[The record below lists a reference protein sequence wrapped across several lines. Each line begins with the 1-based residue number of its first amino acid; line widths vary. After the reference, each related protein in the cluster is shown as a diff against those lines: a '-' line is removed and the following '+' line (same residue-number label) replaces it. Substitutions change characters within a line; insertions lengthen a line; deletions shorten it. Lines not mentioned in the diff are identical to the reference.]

1 MNTKTHRYLNALA
14 GLATAGAILLPATAE
29 ERSLAEFGKQEA
41 ENLGWRTV
49 NDGVMGGRS
58 KGSISTTDS
67 GTLVFQGNLSLKN
80 NGGFSSLRTDKLGLD
95 LSDST
100 GLVMRVKGDGRTYQ
114 VRIGSDARYR
124 GMEVSFMAEFP
135 TAEDEWKEVRVPFSE
150 LTATFRGRTL
160 KNEVFNP
167 AKVQRLG
174 LLLADKQPGAFK
186 LEVDWIRAFGAEES
200 STIVDLALA
209 DGRFS
214 TLAAALT
221 KAELVG
227 VLQGEGPFT
236 VFAPTD
242 EAFAKLPSGTVE
254 SLLKPENK
262 KKLQAIL
269 KYHVSPGS
277 SSLAGALGAESA
289 ATVQGEPLAIAFKE
303 GQVRVNDAAILNADI
318 ECSNGVIHVIDSVL
332 LPPTPKTT
340 KDILSV
346 ANSAGTFNTLIAAVE
361 AAGLTEVLQ
370 GDGPFTVLAP
380 TDEAFAALPKG
391 TVEAL
396 LKKENIDQLKAVLT
410 FHAFSGAIS
419 AGDALKAKSA
429 KTLNGQPVNFAIKD
443 GLFQVNGATIR
454 STDIEC
460 DNGIIHVIDAVLLP
474 KENCSPSECPS
485 AETSID
491 PKKLIDNAIDR
502 GVPAFN
508 NGDPQGCATIYK
520 KCIKELAS
528 NKQLNA
534 GMRNDL
540 RKALDHADTTD
551 SARQRAWIYRA
562 ALDRAYKIITSQ
574 PKSKSPT
581 VMN

>member
-1 MNTKTHRYLNALA
+1 MNTKKHRYLNALA

-29 ERSLAEFGKQEA
+29 ERSLAEFGEQEA

-67 GTLVFQGNLSLKN
+67 GTLVFQGNLSLEN
-80 NGGFSSLRTDKLGLD
+80 NGGFSSLRTDDLGLD

-135 TAEDEWKEVRVPFSE
+135 TAKDEWKEVRVPFIE

-167 AKVQRLG
+167 AKVRRLG

-209 DGRFS
+209 DGRFN

-221 KAELVG
+221 TAELVG
-227 VLQGEGPFT
+227 VLQGEGPLT

-242 EAFAKLPSGTVE
+242 EAFSKLPDGTVE
-254 SLLKPENK
+254 SLLKPENRAQ
-262 KKLQAIL
+262 LQATL

-277 SSLAGALGAESA
+277 TSLAGALSAGSA
-289 ATVQGEPLAIAFKE
+289 ATVQGESLAIAFKE

-332 LPPTPKTT
+332 LPPASETAN
-340 KDILSV
+340 DILSV
-346 ANSAGTFNTLIAAVE
+346 AKTVGTFNTLIAAVE

-410 FHAFSGAIS
+410 YHAFSGAIS

-443 GLFQVNGATIR
+443 GLFQVNGVTIR

-460 DNGIIHVIDAVLLP
+460 DNGIIHVIDSVLLP
-474 KENCSPSECPS
+474 TESCSPSECPS
-485 AETSID
+485 EETRID
-491 PKKLIDNAIDR
+491 PKKLVEDAIDR

-520 KCIKELAS
+520 KRLEELAS
-528 NKQLNA
+528 NKQINA
-534 GMRNDL
+534 GMRKDL
-540 RKALDHADTTD
+540 RKALDRADATD

-562 ALDRAYKIITSQ
+562 ALNRAYKIITSQ
-574 PKSKSPT
+574 PKSKSPPA
-581 VMN
+581 MN

>member
-1 MNTKTHRYLNALA
+1 MNTKNHRYLNALA
-14 GLATAGAILLPATAE
+14 GLATAGAMLLPATAA

-67 GTLVFQGNLSLKN
+67 GTLVFKGNLSLKN
-80 NGGFSSLRTDKLGLD
+80 NGGFSSLRTDVLGLD

-135 TAEDEWKEVRVPFSE
+135 TAKDEWKEVRVPFSE

-167 AKVQRLG
+167 AKVRRLG

-221 KAELVG
+221 KAELVS

-242 EAFAKLPSGTVE
+242 EAFSKLPKGTVE
-254 SLLKPENK
+254 SLLKPENRDQ
-262 KKLQAIL
+262 LQAIL

-277 SSLAGALGAESA
+277 TSLAGALGAGSA
-289 ATVQGEPLAIAFKE
+289 ATVQGESLAIAFKE

-332 LPPTPKTT
+332 LPPTPETA

-346 ANSAGTFNTLIAAVE
+346 AKSAGTFNTLIAAVE
-361 AAGLTEVLQ
+361 AAGLTDVLQ

-391 TVEAL
+391 TVESL

-410 FHAFSGAIS
+410 YHAFSGAIS

-429 KTLNGQPVNFAIKD
+429 KTLNGQPVNFGIND

-474 KENCSPSECPS
+474 TESCSPSKCLP
-485 AETSID
+485 AETRMD
-491 PKKLIDNAIDR
+491 PKKLIEDAIDR
-502 GVPAFN
+502 GVPVFN
-508 NGDPQGCATIYK
+508 NGDPQQCATIYK
-520 KCIKELAS
+520 KCLEELAS
-528 NKQLNA
+528 NKQINA
-534 GMRNDL
+534 GMRKDL
-540 RKALDHADTTD
+540 RKVLDDTGAID
-551 SARQRAWIYRA
+551 GARQRAWIYRA
-562 ALDRAYKIITSQ
+562 ALNRAYKIATSQ

-581 VMN
+581 AMN

>member
-1 MNTKTHRYLNALA
+1 MNTKNHRYLNALA
-14 GLATAGAILLPATAE
+14 GLATAGAMLLPATAA

-67 GTLVFQGNLSLKN
+67 GTLVFKGNLSLKN
-80 NGGFSSLRTDKLGLD
+80 NGGFSSLRTDVLGLD

-135 TAEDEWKEVRVPFSE
+135 TAKDEWKEVRVPFSE

-167 AKVQRLG
+167 AKVRRLG

-209 DGRFS
+209 DGRFN

-242 EAFAKLPSGTVE
+242 EAFSKLPKGTVE
-254 SLLKPENK
+254 SLLKPENRDQ
-262 KKLQAIL
+262 LQAIL

-277 SSLAGALGAESA
+277 TNLAGALGAGSA
-289 ATVQGEPLAIAFKE
+289 A
-303 GQVRVNDAAILNADI
+303 
-318 ECSNGVIHVIDSVL
+318 
-332 LPPTPKTT
+332 
-340 KDILSV
+340 
-346 ANSAGTFNTLIAAVE
+346 
-361 AAGLTEVLQ
+361 
-370 GDGPFTVLAP
+370 
-380 TDEAFAALPKG
+380 
-391 TVEAL
+391 
-396 LKKENIDQLKAVLT
+396 
-410 FHAFSGAIS
+410 
-419 AGDALKAKSA
+419 
-429 KTLNGQPVNFAIKD
+429 
-443 GLFQVNGATIR
+443 
-454 STDIEC
+454 
-460 DNGIIHVIDAVLLP
+460 
-474 KENCSPSECPS
+474 
-485 AETSID
+485 
-491 PKKLIDNAIDR
+491 
-502 GVPAFN
+502 
-508 NGDPQGCATIYK
+508 
-520 KCIKELAS
+520 
-528 NKQLNA
+528 
-534 GMRNDL
+534 M
-540 RKALDHADTTD
+540 
-551 SARQRAWIYRA
+551 YRA
-562 ALDRAYKIITSQ
+562 SR
-574 PKSKSPT
+574 SPLPSRKGRCG
-581 VMN
+581 